1 MIFFRSIKKK
11 RDVVQRTTCTMDVT
25 LSAID
30 SRFVSKYSVSENEMA
45 KLNNIKIKNVYS
57 VPTIFSLN

>member
-1 MIFFRSIKKK
+1 M
-11 RDVVQRTTCTMDVT
+11 DVVQRTTCTMDVT

-30 SRFVSKYSVSENEMA
+30 SRFVSMYSVSENEMA